1 MKNRDS
7 KLFQPFKIKG
17 MELKNRV
24 VMAPMHTKF
33 ASEFGEVTDRM
44 ISYLT
49 ERAKGGAGLIIL
61 ENTCIDWKY
70 GRAAGNPVT
79 LHDDLNRS
87 GLSNIALAVHRYDTK
102 IITQLHHTGRQNLR
116 SNIGGGD
123 APVAPSVVKSK
134 IGGDEPRAL
143 SEEEIEKIIQ
153 QYVDAARRTKDAG
166 FDGVELHGAHGYL
179 LTQFYSPY
187 TNRRDDKWGGSRQ
200 NRARF
205 PVEVVRRIRAEVG
218 KEFPI
223 FYRLSAEERVAGGT
237 TLEDT
242 IFLVRL
248 LEDAGVDCFDVT
260 AGIYDSIE
268 WIYTLQGVAP
278 GSLIPLA
285 ETVKKNTSKPV
296 IGVSRLGWDLKY
308 AESVLEENKID
319 LVAIGRSFLA
329 DPHLPKKYYE
339 GKEEDIIPC
348 IACNECVAMQNK
360 GWQLHCVVNPLLAS
374 EYLNPVQKKQSQKQV
389 LIIGGGPAGMQCAI
403 TASLC
408 GHNVTIVEQ
417 ANNLGGQLIAA
428 STPYYKSK
436 EIGHLIKYFET
447 QLKKN
452 NVQVLLNTQL
462 SNDVLTTLKPDV
474 AVVAVG
480 ANPNLSGFTGI
491 DNVVSA
497 YDILNEKKSNVGKKV
512 VIIGASGVGIDIAL
526 YLKENNEE
534 REVIVLEKCDEV
546 GGDLN
551 EFLRR
556 HTLDMASKHKI
567 KFLTGWA
574 VTEVKPNNV
583 IASTYQGLQE
593 VSCDTVIAACGFEP
607 NRIDNIEK
615 LLNDKKIEFCK
626 VGSAVKAGTIFEAT
640 QGGFWAAV
648 DI

>member
-1 MKNRDS
+1 MKNKNS
-7 KLFQPFKIKG
+7 KLFHPFKIKG

-33 ASEFGEVTDRM
+33 ASESGEVTDRM
-44 ISYLT
+44 ISYLV

-87 GLSNIALAVHRYDTK
+87 GLSNIALAVHRYNTK
-102 IITQLHHTGRQNLR
+102 IVSQLHHTGRQNLR
-116 SNIGGGD
+116 SNIDGRE

-143 SEEEIEKIIQ
+143 TEEEIELIIQ

-187 TNRRDDKWGGSRQ
+187 TNRREDKWGGSRR

-205 PVEVVRRIRAEVG
+205 PYEVVRRIRAEVG
-218 KEFPI
+218 EEFPI
-223 FYRLSAEERVAGGT
+223 FYRLSAEERIEGGT

-242 IFLVRL
+242 IYLVKL
-248 LEDAGVDCFDVT
+248 LEEAGVDCFDIS

-278 GSLIPLA
+278 GSLISLA
-285 ETVKKNTSKPV
+285 EAVRKNTTKPV
-296 IGVSRLGWDLKY
+296 VGVSRLGWDLKF
-308 AESVLEENKID
+308 AEKVLDEDKVD

-329 DPHLPKKYYE
+329 DSHLIQKYYE

-348 IACNECVAMQNK
+348 IACNECVAMENK

-374 EYLNPVQKKQSQKQV
+374 EYLQPVQKSQSPKQV
-389 LIIGGGPAGMQCAI
+389 VVIGSGPAGMQCAI
-403 TASLC
+403 TASQC
-408 GHNVTIVEQ
+408 GHKVTIIEET
-417 ANNLGGQLIAA
+417 NNLGGQLIAA
-428 STPYYKSK
+428 STPRYKSK
-436 EIGHLIKYFET
+436 EIGSLLKYFET
-447 QLKKN
+447 QVKKN
-452 NVQVLLNTQL
+452 KVKVLLNTQL
-462 SNDVLTTLKPDV
+462 DSKILATLKPDV
-474 AVVAVG
+474 AIIAVG
-480 ANPNLSGFTGI
+480 ARPNISGFTGTE
-491 DNVVSA
+491 NVVSA
-497 YDILNEKKSNVGKKV
+497 YKVLHEKKSNLGKKIA
-512 VIIGASGVGIDIAL
+512 IIGSSGVGIDVAL
-526 YLKENNEE
+526 YLKENNED
-534 REVIVLEKCDEV
+534 REIIVLEKSDEI

-551 EFLRR
+551 EFLKR
-556 HTLDMASKHKI
+556 HTTDMAEKQKI
-567 KFLTGWA
+567 KFLTGCE
-574 VTEVKPNNV
+574 VTDIKPNKV
-583 IASTYQGLQE
+583 IASTYLGLQE
-593 VSCDTVIAACGFEP
+593 ISCDAVVAACGFKV
-607 NRIDNIEK
+607 NRVDEIER
-615 LLNDKKIEFCK
+615 LLNDKNIPFTKI
-626 VGSAVKAGTIFEAT
+626 GSAVKAGTIFEAT